1 MKVIKN
7 VFAHFFPA
15 ESQNYA
21 FMYSFCKFHFEK
33 PTTSLKYEMTQPTFG
48 VVSCA

>member
-1 MKVIKN
+1 MFLHI
-7 VFAHFFPA
+7 
-15 ESQNYA
+15 
-21 FMYSFCKFHFEK
+21 SFQLRVKIMLSCILSVSFILRK